1 MTQHIK
7 TWKENTDYLP
17 KYFLV
22 IVSEHVP
29 LCAIVRYRFSFLIN
43 ENQMAKPNI
52 FYGTGR
58 YLVDI
63 AE

>member
-7 TWKENTDYLP
+7 TWKENME
-17 KYFLV
+17 V
-22 IVSEHVP
+22 IANEHIP
-29 LCAIVRYRFSFLIN
+29 LCAIVRYHFSFLIN
-43 ENQMAKPNI
+43 ENQIAKPNI